1 VKFQVL
7 FIIFLFAGLLTACSS
22 EHTTGNS
29 RLNPAVAASIQK
41 GITTKDKVRALLGN
55 PQSTKT
61 QLPVIQPPGVA
72 PLPAKRTASEIWAFW
87 NTTDRKPLVALPFTA
102 AKPQGASYTVIIYF
116 DERGVVLD
124 CETEDVHT

>member
-1 VKFQVL
+1 M
-7 FIIFLFAGLLTACSS
+7 FLLATLLTACS
-22 EHTTGNS
+22 EHTTGNG

-55 PQSTKT
+55 PQSIKT
-61 QLPVIQPPGVA
+61 QLPVIQPRGVA

-87 NTTDRKPLVALPFTA
+87 NSTDRKPLVALPFTA
-102 AKPQGASYTVIIYF
+102 TRPQHASYTIVIYF

-124 CETEDVHT
+124 SETEDIHT